1 MPPIKELPE
10 GVWTRIAAG
19 EVVERPASAVKE
31 LVENALDAGAKRVC
45 VRLWD
50 GGRLRIVVEDD
61 GCGIAPDDLPLA
73 LTPHATSKISGV
85 EDLEAIRT
93 LGYRGEALAS
103 LTAVSGV
110 EIRSRPEG
118 SGAGGL
124 IRASG
129 GNIVEHR
136 AVNCAPGTR
145 VQVDELFSNLP
156 ARRKFLKSAAGELR
170 RASVLLREYA
180 ACRPD
185 VAFILEHDGREVL
198 STEGHVTGEAGR
210 RRVLET
216 LWGSGPEIQKAETA
230 AGHLSLECWWQPRQT
245 GIKGAVGRNDIMAF
259 VNGRAVNDPLIKGA
273 VSAAAR
279 ELSGSW
285 ALFLSLDPS
294 LVDVNIHPAKAEV
307 RFRYPGEVFEAVR
320 QAAAQL
326 GGPRFVSTDEG
337 KQETAEEPRS
347 RAAGVIRGW
356 SFRDGPGG
364 IIFPRGNTDYSTLR
378 AGNSAGSPSPTQNR
392 ESSFNRHTATNSC
405 GEVYGED
412 PTFFFSRDAQEAQVP
427 TTVIKPPEFQSPP
440 EISAASPL
448 PGEPIYMGQTSSGY
462 LVFDAPDGLTL
473 MDPHAA
479 HERVGYE
486 RVRGQ
491 AQKAWTVQNLL
502 VPVPLPPTLALEASE
517 HREELEEAGFA
528 FKTKDGGTS
537 LQAVPSCTA
546 ERVEPEALL
555 RASLGALRE
564 EHDGDPRE
572 LLWRAWATIACKAA
586 VKLTGTFSREE
597 AMALWHNL
605 HRCEQPFFCPHGRP
619 TMLRMTPQDLVRHFG
634 RG

>member
-1 MPPIKELPE
+1 IRELPE

-31 LVENALDAGAKRVC
+31 LVENALDAGARRVR

-61 GCGIAPDDLPLA
+61 GCGISREDLPLA
-73 LTPHATSKISGV
+73 LTPHATSKIRGV

-103 LTAVSGV
+103 LTAVSAV

-118 SGAGGL
+118 SEAGGL
-124 IRASG
+124 IRTSG
-129 GNIVEHR
+129 GSVVETR

-145 VQVDELFSNLP
+145 VQVDELFGNLP
-156 ARRKFLKSAAGELR
+156 ARRKFLKSAGGELR
-170 RASVLLREYA
+170 RAAVLMREYA
-180 ACRPD
+180 VCRPD
-185 VAFILEHDGREVL
+185 VAFVLEHDGRQVL
-198 STEGHVTGEAGR
+198 ATEGGGEGEEGR
-210 RRVLET
+210 RRVLGI
-216 LWGSGPEIQKAETA
+216 LWGAGPEIQRTEA
-230 AGHLSLECWWQPRQT
+230 AAAHLSLECWWQSRQT

-259 VNGRAVNDPLIKGA
+259 VNGRAVNDPLIRGA

-307 RFRYPGEVFEAVR
+307 RFRYPGEVFDAVR
-320 QAAAQL
+320 QAADQL
-326 GGPRFVSTDEG
+326 GSPAFVALDGGEKG
-337 KQETAEEPRS
+337 MREPRS
-347 RAAGVIRGW
+347 RAAAMTRGW
-356 SFRDGPGG
+356 NFRDGQEVPVPEEQQEAASFPAAGG
-364 IIFPRGNTDYSTLR
+364 QDAASFPA
-378 AGNSAGSPSPTQNR
+378 AGGHFPSREKTEYIPPSGQNR
-392 ESSFNRHTATNSC
+392 QNKLFSGRPAPLSR
-405 GEVYGED
+405 GEVYGD
-412 PTFFFSRDAQEAQVP
+412 AASFLFSRVE
-427 TTVIKPPEFQSPP
+427 PPEFS
-440 EISAASPL
+440 ENSL
-448 PGEPIYMGQTSSGY
+448 PDDPIYMGQTASGY

-479 HERVGYE
+479 HERIGYE
-486 RVRGQ
+486 RVRAQ
-491 AQKAWTVQNLL
+491 AQKEWTMQNLL
-502 VPVPLPPTLALEASE
+502 VPVPLPPTLALEAVE
-517 HREELEEAGFA
+517 HQKELEEAGFA
-528 FKTKDGGTS
+528 FETKDGGTS
-537 LQAVPSCTA
+537 LQAVPSCSA

-586 VKLTGTFSREE
+586 VKLTGKLSREE
-597 AMALWHNL
+597 ALTLWRNL
-605 HRCEQPFFCPHGRP
+605 HQCSQPFFCPHGRP
-619 TMLRMTPQDLVRHFG
+619 TMLRMTSQDLVRHFG

>member
-31 LVENALDAGAKRVC
+31 LVENALDAGAKRVR

-61 GCGIAPDDLPLA
+61 GCGITFEDLPLA

-103 LTAVSGV
+103 LTAVAGV

-118 SGAGGL
+118 SADGGL
-124 IRASG
+124 IRASAG
-129 GNIVEHR
+129 SVVEHR

-145 VQVDELFSNLP
+145 VQVDELFANLP

-170 RASVLLREYA
+170 RAAVLLKEYA
-180 ACRPD
+180 VCRPD
-185 VAFILEHDGREVL
+185 VAFVLEHDGREIL
-198 STEGHVTGEAGR
+198 STKGHDEGEVGR
-210 RRVLET
+210 RRVLGT
-216 LWGSGPEIQKAETA
+216 LWGAGPDIQRAEAT
-230 AGHLSLECWWQPRQT
+230 AGHLSLECWWQARQL
-245 GIKGAVGRNDIMAF
+245 GIKGAAGRSDIMAF

-273 VSAAAR
+273 VTAAAR
-279 ELSGSW
+279 ELSGNW

-307 RFRYPGEVFEAVR
+307 RFRYPGEVFEAVK

-326 GGPRFVSTDEG
+326 GGPAFVPLKEERQTV
-337 KQETAEEPRS
+337 AEPRS
-347 RAAGVIRGW
+347 RAASMLRGW
-356 SFRDGPGG
+356 TFQDGPGERIPPREKASYSAPRIEDSVG
-364 IIFPRGNTDYSTLR
+364 RFPMS
-378 AGNSAGSPSPTQNR
+378 QNR
-392 ESSFNRHTATNSC
+392 DSSFNGNPATHSH
-405 GEVYGED
+405 GEVYGERAS
-412 PTFFFSRDAQEAQVP
+412 FFFSHIE
-427 TTVIKPPEFQSPP
+427 PPEFQDTPGD
-440 EISAASPL
+440 APL
-448 PGEPIYMGQTSSGY
+448 PGEPVYMGQTSSGY

-486 RVRGQ
+486 RVR
-491 AQKAWTVQNLL
+491 AQVQKTWTVQNLL
-502 VPVPLPPTLALEASE
+502 VPVPLPPTLALEAGE
-517 HREELEEAGFA
+517 HREELEKAGFA
-528 FKTKDGGTS
+528 FETKDGGTS
-537 LQAVPSCTA
+537 LQAVPSCSA

-555 RASLGALRE
+555 RASLGALKE

-586 VKLTGTFSREE
+586 VKLTGTLSREE
-597 AMALWHNL
+597 AMTLWRNL